1 MPHLH
6 GIGITMKRDGT
17 VDHLDQLKEYIEQ
30 KREFDIIDLFA
41 ELHPADIADLIDHL
55 KEEEKI
61 LLFSLLDIEKASDV
75 ILELN
80 DISKEQIIEDLSDK
94 QLTDIIDEMDS
105 DDAADFIA
113 ELDEEQAQAVLEAI
127 EPEESEEVKE
137 LLKYEEDTAGGIMQS
152 ELISIEDDATVMD
165 AVKKIVNISDEIED
179 VYNVFVV
186 DRDERLVGT
195 IPLQKL
201 IISKRYQRVSEVID
215 QSIPSVHTDVD
226 QEEVARMFEKYDLIA
241 LPVVDDDNRL
251 LGRITV
257 DDVVDVMQEETSEDI
272 YRIAG
277 LDEDDSVFNSPLSS
291 VKKRLPWLYL
301 NLLTALVSALVIGF
315 FEDTIKIMV
324 VLAVFMPV
332 VAGLGGNAGSQTLT
346 LIVRGLALGDIT
358 FENSKK
364 ALYRQI
370 LVGVANGLLVGVV
383 IGVIAYLWKG
393 IPVLGLV
400 LGLAMIINIFVGTLV
415 GTLIPLGL
423 QWLKSDPAL
432 GSHIFLTAFTDAFG
446 FLSFLGLATI
456 FLKLLT

>member
-1 MPHLH
+1 MDYLS
-6 GIGITMKRDGT
+6 
-17 VDHLDQLKEYIEQ
+17 QLKEYIEQ

-41 ELHPADIADLIDHL
+41 ELHPADIADLIEHL
-55 KEEEKI
+55 KEEEKVR
-61 LLFSLLDIEKASDV
+61 LFSLLDIEKASDV

-80 DISKEQIIEDLSDK
+80 DISKEQIIEDLSNK
-94 QLTDIIDEMDS
+94 QLTEIIDEMDS

-113 ELDEEQAQAVLEAI
+113 DLDEEQARAVLEGI
-127 EPEESEEVKE
+127 EPEESEDVKE

-152 ELISIEDDATVMD
+152 ELISIEEDATVMD

-201 IISKRYQRVSEVID
+201 IISKRHQRVSEVID
-215 QSIPSVHTDVD
+215 PSIPSVHTDVD

-241 LPVVDDDNRL
+241 LPVVDDQNRL

-257 DDVVDVMQEETSEDI
+257 DDIVDVLQEETSEDL
-272 YRIAG
+272 YRFAG
-277 LDEDDSVFNSPLSS
+277 LNEDDSVFNSPMSS
-291 VKKRLPWLYL
+291 IKKRLPWLYL

-358 FENSKK
+358 FQNSKK
-364 ALYRQI
+364 AIYRQI
-370 LVGVANGLLVGVV
+370 LVGVANGILVGVV

-400 LGLAMIINIFVGTLV
+400 LGLAMIINVFVGTLV

-423 QWLKSDPAL
+423 KWLKSDPAL

>member
-1 MPHLH
+1 MN
-6 GIGITMKRDGT
+6 K
-17 VDHLDQLKEYIEQ
+17 DHLNQLKGYIEQ
-30 KREFDIIDLFA
+30 KREFDIIDLFT
-41 ELHPADIADLIDHL
+41 ELHPADIADLIEHL

-94 QLTDIIDEMDS
+94 QLTEIIDEMDS

-113 ELDEEQAQAVLEAI
+113 ELDEEQAKAVLEGI
-127 EPEESEEVKE
+127 EPEESEDVKE

-152 ELISIEDDATVMD
+152 ELIAIEDDATVMD
-165 AVKKIVNISDEIED
+165 AVKKIVNISDDIED

-186 DRDERLVGT
+186 DSEEHLVGT

-241 LPVVDDDNRL
+241 LPVVDDQNCLR
-251 LGRITV
+251 GRITV
-257 DDVVDVMQEETSEDI
+257 DDIVDVLQEETSEDL

-291 VKKRLPWLYL
+291 VRKRLPWLYL
-301 NLLTALVSALVIGF
+301 NLLTALVSSLVIGF
-315 FEDTIKIMV
+315 FEDTITMMV
-324 VLAVFMPV
+324 ALAVFMPV

-346 LIVRGLALGDIT
+346 LIVRGLALGDIS
-358 FENSKK
+358 FQNSKK
-364 ALYRQI
+364 AFYRQI
-370 LVGVANGLLVGVV
+370 LVGITNGLLVGVV

-423 QWLKSDPAL
+423 KWLKSDPAL